1 MNTFPF
7 LTCYCNN
14 WHTCLDTVH
23 HCPNKH
29 INESFQF
36 CHSFWNFN
44 LFFFGHFPT
53 LEGKNFALHET
64 ALQIPQDI
72 TQLISSN
79 CPKLFSSRWI
89 DYSQV
94 FCLSQVFRRVYQA
107 KQTTPHPRD
116 TTVEPMAPWP
126 SSPNEVWNSMRR
138 LTARRLREPSSWVP
152 RSYEERTS
160 PNLTDRSF
168 WDGFLGLV
176 WGGWNKHKS
185 LGINGS

>member
-23 HCPNKH
+23 HCPNKY

-44 LFFFGHFPT
+44 LFFSGHLPT

-64 ALQIPQDI
+64 ALQIPQQDI
-72 TQLISSN
+72 TLLKSSN
-79 CPKLFSSRWI
+79 CPKLFSPKMNFC
-89 DYSQV
+89 SQYFV
-94 FCLSQVFRRVYQA
+94 WVEFFEGFYQTEIT
-107 KQTTPHPRD
+107 KPHPGD
-116 TTVEPMAPWP
+116 TTVKPMAPWP
-126 SSPNEVWNSMRR
+126 SSPNEVWNSMRK
-138 LTARRLREPSSWVP
+138 LIARGLREPSSWVP

-168 WDGFLGLV
+168 WDGV
-176 WGGWNKHKS
+176 WG
-185 LGINGS
+185 